1 MVQYRCAVQ
10 PLFEV
15 PPGAFHPPPRV
26 VSAIVRLLPQPCPHG
41 RAHDYRTLEQVVR
54 QAFGQ
59 RRKTLRNA
67 VAGLLDA
74 AALQRLGIDPGR
86 RPETLTVGE
95 FVAMSNAVVD
105 AQPAGGA

>member
-1 MVQYRCAVQ
+1 M
-10 PLFEV
+10 
-15 PPGAFHPPPRV
+15 
-26 VSAIVRLLPQPCPHG
+26 RLLPQSHPHG
-41 RAHDYRTLEQVVR
+41 RAHDYRMLEQVVR

-74 AALQRLGIDPGR
+74 ATLERLGINPGR

-95 FVAMSNAVVD
+95 FVALSNAV
-105 AQPAGGA
+105 APQPGAGA